1 MKQETENDIW
11 DDKKGDQSE
20 KEKAV
25 FDLYINFY
33 PGVSGYFL
41 WIVSQWKKFCLA
53 GRWISPILSCFAI
66 FRKILPD
73 RDLGDAAFGFLDSDD
88 GLQHWTGRR
97 YHYHIL

>member
-1 MKQETENDIW
+1 MKQEIENDIW

-33 PGVSGYFL
+33 PGVSGDFL

-53 GRWISPILSCFAI
+53 GRRISPILSCFAI

-73 RDLGDAAFGFLDSDD
+73 RDLGDKN
-88 GLQHWTGRR
+88 
-97 YHYHIL
+97 

>member
-33 PGVSGYFL
+33 PGVSGHFL
-41 WIVSQWKKFCLA
+41 WISMEKVLS
-53 GRWISPILSCFAI
+53 GREMDFANIILLCSI
-66 FRKILPD
+66 
-73 RDLGDAAFGFLDSDD
+73 
-88 GLQHWTGRR
+88 
-97 YHYHIL
+97 